1 MHLVR
6 VIRST
11 TVLMEGNK
19 MVTDVVKLL
28 DTYKAQAAFF
38 APFLITVLG
47 VIATWI
53 ATGEFNVQEI
63 RTGAAGLVAA
73 IAAAIGVYF
82 AKAGRAEI
90 EVDDAKEGWRP

>member
-1 MHLVR
+1 MV
-6 VIRST
+6 
-11 TVLMEGNK
+11 
-19 MVTDVVKLL
+19 VTDVVKLL

-47 VIATWI
+47 VIGTWI

-73 IAAAIGVYF
+73 IAAALGAYF
-82 AKAGRAEI
+82 AKAGRAQ
-90 EVDDAKEGWRP
+90 VQTNEGQPVESWRPR